1 MASGDE
7 LPSELNALIETIST
21 SLANT
26 TSTLPTTVPDALNG
40 LSLLALKNNLLLS
53 YLQNLSLLTLSKLSH
68 PEFTLQTPESQSI
81 IWNLVQDRIHLE
93 KGVQP
98 LETKIG
104 YQIRKLLRA
113 ADEGA
118 SNTTIVSGQKDES
131 LLFKPNPSALVSATP
146 AIAIESSSE
155 AFYRPPRISSTA
167 LPTARSESGPRR
179 NKVLEEFISQTELS
193 NAPTP
198 VPSVGSNVAGIGA
211 RNTYKTTR
219 HKDVEQYEEEN
230 FIRLPSNIMKDKK
243 GRRERGGGL
252 QEFGG
257 EDWSGLQRIGKGKW
271 DFGKPEGKVERS
283 RKRGFDEGFG
293 GGGEEVTAQA
303 FEKRK
308 KVLEN
313 RRLKKK
319 QKGGKR

>member
-1 MASGDE
+1 MAASDD
-7 LPSELNALIETIST
+7 LPSELNALIETISS

-26 TSTLPTTVPDALNG
+26 TSSLPTTVPDAPNG
-40 LSLLALKNNLLLS
+40 LSLLTLKNNLLLS
-53 YLQNLSLLTLSKLSH
+53 YLQSLSLLTISKLSH

-81 IWNLVQDRIHLE
+81 IWNLIQDRVHLE

-113 ADEGA
+113 ADDPSNMKTSA
-118 SNTTIVSGQKDES
+118 SREKDES
-131 LLFKPNPSALVSATP
+131 LLFKPNPAALVSAAP
-146 AIAIESSSE
+146 AADTETSE
-155 AFYRPPRISSTA
+155 AVYRPPKISSTA
-167 LPTARSESGPRR
+167 LPTARAEGPRR
-179 NKVLEEFISQTELS
+179 NKVLEEFIAQTELS

-198 VPSVGSNVAGIGA
+198 LPSIGSNLAGIGA

-230 FIRLPSNIMKDKK
+230 FIRLPSTIMKEKK
-243 GRRERGGGL
+243 GRKERGGM

-257 EDWSGLQRIGKGKW
+257 EDWSGLQRIGMGKW
-271 DFGKPEGKVERS
+271 DFGKREGRVERS
-283 RKRGFDEGFG
+283 RKRGFEEGVG
-293 GGGEEVTAQA
+293 GTGEEVSGQA

-308 KVLEN
+308 KVLEG
-313 RRLKKK
+313 RKMRK
-319 QKGGKR
+319 QKGAKR

>member
-7 LPSELNALIETIST
+7 LPSELNALIETISA
-21 SLANT
+21 SLAST
-26 TSTLPTTVPDALNG
+26 TSTLPTTVPDAPNG
-40 LSLLALKNNLLLS
+40 LSLLTLKNNLLLS
-53 YLQNLSLLTLSKLSH
+53 YLQNLSLLTISKLSH

-81 IWNLVQDRIHLE
+81 IWNLVQDRVHLE

-113 ADEGA
+113 ADESA
-118 SNTTIVSGQKDES
+118 SATNNIASQKDES
-131 LLFKPNPSALVSATP
+131 LLFKPNPAALVAATP
-146 AIAIESSSE
+146 VAATDSSE
-155 AFYRPPRISSTA
+155 AVYRPPRISSTA
-167 LPTARSESGPRR
+167 LPTSRADGPRR

-198 VPSVGSNVAGIGA
+198 LPSVGSNVAGIGA
-211 RNTYKTTR
+211 RNTYNTTR

-230 FIRLPSNIMKDKK
+230 FIRLPSNIMKEKK
-243 GRRERGGGL
+243 GRRERGAGL

-271 DFGKPEGKVERS
+271 DFGKREGKVERS
-283 RKRGFDEGFG
+283 RKRGFEEGI
-293 GGGEEVTAQA
+293 GGGEEVTGQA

-308 KVLEN
+308 KILEG
-313 RRLKKK
+313 RKMKK